1 MIKKHQK
8 ITKFKQKNVIL
19 MSEKISVILI
29 NKRFYWKYVEVVYPL
44 KQGLKHCQSWDII
57 PLFTVVEVVYP
68 LK

>member
-8 ITKFKQKNVIL
+8 MTKFKQKNVIL

-29 NKRFYWKYVEVVYPL
+29 NKGFYWKYVEVVYPL
-44 KQGLKHCQSWDII
+44 KQGLKLVTAEIVI
-57 PLFTVVEVVYP
+57 VINTK